1 MKYVNTQIVFQEIP
15 NEVSLAINISNCPCK
30 CLNCHSSY
38 LAEDIGEELNIES
51 LSNLISKNKGITCI
65 CFMGGDAQPEYL
77 NKLAISIKIRS
88 DFPYKVAWYS
98 GREEISDKV
107 DLALFDYIKIGPY
120 KEEFGPLNSKT
131 TNQKFYKINHNNI
144 DDTSILEDC
153 TYLFQKEKF

>member
-51 LSNLISKNKGITCI
+51 LSNLIFKNKGITCI

-77 NKLAISIKIRS
+77 NKLAI
-88 DFPYKVAWYS
+88 
-98 GREEISDKV
+98 
-107 DLALFDYIKIGPY
+107 
-120 KEEFGPLNSKT
+120 
-131 TNQKFYKINHNNI
+131 
-144 DDTSILEDC
+144 
-153 TYLFQKEKF
+153 